1 MLVRG
6 PAPPSHGG
14 VCCLAAAWFWR
25 EDELRTL
32 RVLLVAGGPVFFFA
46 FCGLRHGH
54 IKRFL
59 AWKNSLNN
67 V

>member
-14 VCCLAAAWFWR
+14 VCCLAVAWFWR

-32 RVLLVAGGPVFFFA
+32 RVLLVAGGPGCFFLHFVVLDMDISSA
-46 FCGLRHGH
+46 F
-54 IKRFL
+54 
-59 AWKNSLNN
+59 SLGRTA
-67 V
+67 